1 MADRKLFMNIQIPAD
16 QVVEKLG
23 VLLIAVVSGF
33 AFQYGH
39 ELLHTIFGADLV
51 GVLLVSTGI
60 AALSVVGY
68 LMWTQLTEL
77 QGSTGILSITA
88 VSGWILHFASH
99 AVEGLSAVAVVG
111 EYMFWVGLIGS
122 LLNYFLTEDGIWL
135 YGDKY

>member
-68 LMWTQLTEL
+68 VTEL